1 MKRLLESRFVWSL
14 GSAHYL
20 KENHCPWDES
30 TCEKAAKGGHL
41 DVLEYLHE
49 NDCPWDEWT
58 CWHAARGGHLER
70 AEIRTR
76 EGLSMD

>member
-1 MKRLLESRFVWSL
+1 MFGHLEVL
-14 GSAHYL
+14 KKKYL